1 MSLKNGIKMEKK
13 TIAIIAGYLVL
24 IAISIT
30 GFSIQK
36 CRLERYRSEC
46 NVYRERLEAAVNREQ
61 ELKSTVEFCY
71 ESIERTDVV
80 LGSAT
85 TTIKDLR
92 SQLAEVRKVYEAMAD
107 RLYSCINSSTSEL
120 TN

>member
-1 MSLKNGIKMEKK
+1 MEKK
-13 TIAIIAGYLVL
+13 TIAIIAGYIVL
-24 IAISIT
+24 IAVSIT

-46 NVYRERLEAAVNREQ
+46 NVYRERLEAAVNRER

-71 ESIERTDVV
+71 ESIERTDAV

-92 SQLAEVRKVYEAMAD
+92 SQLAEVRKVYEEMAA
-107 RLYSCINSSTSEL
+107 RLYNCINSSTSEP